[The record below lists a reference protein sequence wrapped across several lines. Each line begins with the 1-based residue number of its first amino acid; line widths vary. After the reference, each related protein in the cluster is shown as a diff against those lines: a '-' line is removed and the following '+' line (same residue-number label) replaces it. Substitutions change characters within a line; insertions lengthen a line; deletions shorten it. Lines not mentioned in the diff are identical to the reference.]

1 MGQSD
6 KVELEDQHTRV
17 ELETWKPKVDL
28 SSWAESLKDEPRDLR
43 DAVEPGTVC
52 WLAGT
57 IHNEGDLRLGRTSGE
72 EETWMLDRTR
82 EGRARE
88 LLRTREPI
96 TLT

>member
-1 MGQSD
+1 MQLLCMEPMGQSD

-43 DAVEPGTVC
+43 DAVEPGTVQYVG
-52 WLAGT
+52 WLGLST
-57 IHNEGDLRLGRTSGE
+57 TK
-72 EETWMLDRTR
+72 ETWMLDRTR